1 MRSLR
6 FLTHYISSV
15 PAHRGFSVSTDN
27 RVHVFKPVSVQAMW
41 WVILDNWYS
50 CGYFYCS
57 LVSVFFPFHLEVMFF
72 FGFFFL
78 TGQPSSHSIKP
89 ARWPVVITT
98 FQAAC
103 SSPGSATIRAGSPPT
118 RPASTS
124 GTPCRTCSHTVPT
137 LQFSSLTCK

>member
-1 MRSLR
+1 MYQLTTGCMYSSLFLCKPCGESYWIIGTAVDISIVRWFLFFPISFRS
-6 FLTHYISSV
+6 
-15 PAHRGFSVSTDN
+15 
-27 RVHVFKPVSVQAMW
+27 HVF
-41 WVILDNWYS
+41 
-50 CGYFYCS
+50 
-57 LVSVFFPFHLEVMFF
+57 VFFV
-72 FGFFFL
+72 FFL